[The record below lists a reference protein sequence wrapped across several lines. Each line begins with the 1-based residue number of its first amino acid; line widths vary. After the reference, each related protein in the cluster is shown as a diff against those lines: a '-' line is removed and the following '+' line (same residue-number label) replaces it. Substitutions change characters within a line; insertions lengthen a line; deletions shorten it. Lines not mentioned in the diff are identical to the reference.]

1 MPFYNR
7 NICKT
12 FKLTCNGS
20 MQNLSAV
27 LGSQECTEVVA
38 RSRTS
43 VEIFDP
49 MNPSVGFG
57 MLSGEEMTFRGLTNI
72 SELSANGT
80 NGGVVYFRTQYYGTA
95 PGL

>member
-7 NICKT
+7 NVCKT
-12 FKLTCNGS
+12 FKLTCTGA

-38 RSRTS
+38 RSRTT
-43 VEIFDP
+43 VEFFDP
-49 MNPSVGFG
+49 MNPTVGFG
-57 MLSGEEMTFRGLTNI
+57 MISGEEMTFRGLTNI
-72 SELSANGT
+72 SQLSANGT
-80 NGGVVYFRTQYYGTA
+80 NGGVVYLRTQYYGTA

>member
-12 FKLTCNGS
+12 FKLTCTGS

-38 RSRTS
+38 RSRTT
-43 VEIFDP
+43 VEIYDP
-49 MNPSVGFG
+49 MNPTVGFQ
-57 MLSGEEMTFRGLTNI
+57 MINGEEMTFRGLTNI

-80 NGGVVYFRTQYYGTA
+80 NGGVVYLRTQYYGTT

>member
-1 MPFYNR
+1 
-7 NICKT
+7 
-12 FKLTCNGS
+12 

-27 LGSQECTEVVA
+27 LGSQECTEVVV
-38 RSRTS
+38 RSRTA

-49 MNPSVGFG
+49 MNPAVGFQV
-57 MLSGEEMTFRGLTNI
+57 LSGEEMTFRGLTNI

-80 NGGVVYFRTQYYGTA
+80 NGGIVYLRTQYYGTT